1 MWHDRGDAF
10 LARFFEA
17 LKVSGA
23 SFGRS
28 WGRLGRLGASWAG
41 PGTFALRLE
50 GVLGT
55 SWRRLGGF
63 MRRLEAKVGRL
74 GRFLAHLGGILGP
87 SWGVLGGLGKV
98 LGAFLEYFV
107 EFF

>member
-1 MWHDRGDAF
+1 M
-10 LARFFEA
+10 
-17 LKVSGA
+17 
-23 SFGRS
+23 
-28 WGRLGRLGASWAG
+28 
-41 PGTFALRLE
+41 RLE

-87 SWGVLGGLGKV
+87 PWGVSGGLGKV

>member
-1 MWHDRGDAF
+1 M
-10 LARFFEA
+10 
-17 LKVSGA
+17 
-23 SFGRS
+23 
-28 WGRLGRLGASWAG
+28 
-41 PGTFALRLE
+41 RLE

-87 SWGVLGGLGKV
+87 SWGVLGGLGRV
-98 LGAFLEYFV
+98 LGVSWRHLGGFFGCLGGVCSRRLAFYMIFRHVLEF
-107 EFF
+107 

>member
-1 MWHDRGDAF
+1 M
-10 LARFFEA
+10 ARLSTAIFEA
-17 LKVSGA
+17 LGVSGT
-23 SFGRS
+23 SFGRA
-28 WGRLGRLGASWAG
+28 WGHLGRLGASWAG
-41 PGTFALRLE
+41 PGTFPLRLE

-87 SWGVLGGLGKV
+87 SWGVLGGLGRV